1 MVMRNGKWLGSR
13 RAAIALA
20 IAVVATLLPLAAHAQ
35 FFGTWD
41 DRQNRQGSGGFFP
54 FFDRPYNPQ
63 QQQPYNPPGY
73 APTRPEESSKA
84 PPPRKLETP
93 PASTIVVI
101 GDSFADWLAYGLE
114 EIYADQQQLGVER
127 RIRPN
132 SGLIHYEPRNDTL
145 EWSQAIKDILAT
157 EKPAAIV
164 VMLGLN
170 DRVPL
175 KVQPVGPKPD
185 AKAEAKQPAAGANTA
200 GKPEG
205 KQPAARANA
214 PAGQVAQPQQGQD
227 TKTAAQPAPAAGA
240 LQSEEQPAAAEPQ
253 RPPLGGTYEFHTD
266 EWAELYAKRI
276 DDMIAVLKSKGVPV
290 LWVGLPAVRG
300 PRATGEMS
308 YLDDLYHARAD
319 KAGIVYVD
327 IWDGF
332 VDENG
337 RYAVQGPDFE
347 GQIRRL
353 RSSDGVHFSKAGAD
367 KLAHYVEHELTRVI
381 ANPVIPVVLPVPE
394 AAAPAAAATP
404 GAQRPAIGPVLPLA
418 VTGTGE
424 GGDLLGA
431 GSRASPASP
440 DPTAASVLVRGE
452 ALAAPAGRAD
462 NFAWPRSS
470 AGAAKPAQ
478 SKPAPSSAAITP
490 VPSASPQRMPP
501 AAPAATTPAPSTSLQ
516 TTPPP
521 APAAAVN
528 ATAPAANANASA
540 PASATSTPAQAAP
553 PAPASTPAA
562 Q

>member
-1 MVMRNGKWLGSR
+1 MAMRNGKRLGSR

-20 IAVVATLLPLAAHAQ
+20 IAVVAALSPLAAHAQ

-41 DRQNRQGSGGFFP
+41 DRARHQGGGFFP
-54 FFDRPYNPQ
+54 FFDHPYNPQ
-63 QQQPYNPPGY
+63 QPQPYNQPGY
-73 APTRPEESSKA
+73 APPRPEESSKA
-84 PPPRKLETP
+84 PPPRKLDTQ

-114 EIYADQQQLGVER
+114 EIYADQPQLGVER

-132 SGLIHYEPRNDTL
+132 SGLIHYEPRNDAL

-175 KVQPVGPKPD
+175 KVQPGGAKPD
-185 AKAEAKQPAAGANTA
+185 AKAEGKQPAAGANTA

-205 KQPAARANA
+205 KQPAASANT
-214 PAGQVAQPQQGQD
+214 PAGQAAQPLQGQD
-227 TKTAAQPAPAAGA
+227 TKTAAPAPAAGA
-240 LQSEEQPAAAEPQ
+240 LQSEEQAAAAAAEPQ
-253 RPPLGGTYEFHTD
+253 RPTLSGTYEFHTD
-266 EWAELYAKRI
+266 EWAELYGKRI

-327 IWDGF
+327 VWDGF

-353 RSSDGVHFSKAGAD
+353 RSSDGVHFSKAGAE
-367 KLAHYVEHELTRVI
+367 KLAHYVEHELTRVM
-381 ANPVIPVVLPVPE
+381 ANPVVPVALPVPE

-404 GAQRPAIGPVLPLA
+404 GALRPAIGPVLPLA
-418 VTGTGE
+418 ATGTGE

-431 GSRASPASP
+431 GARASPASP

-462 NFAWPRSS
+462 NFTWPPSS
-470 AGAAKPAQ
+470 AGAPAKPAQ
-478 SKPAPSSAAITP
+478 KAASSP
-490 VPSASPQRMPP
+490 PP
-501 AAPAATTPAPSTSLQ
+501 AASTLV
-516 TTPPP
+516 P
-521 APAAAVN
+521 APAASSP
-528 ATAPAANANASA
+528 APAPSANAPLPAASA
-540 PASATSTPAQAAP
+540 PAPAQAAT
-553 PAPASTPAA
+553 PAPAGTPAA